1 MSSIEYRERIRRR
14 REQANLTSF
23 RGQSGNVRH
32 TAPADDDSPAVQ
44 MEDQGAQGEPTPVQT
59 GETLDHQEHLGER
72 QPDQV
77 VDTPTAQTGTNAILP
92 EGTHEA
98 MTPQQMR
105 DQAATTAQTLAQLDE
120 QAYNQALA
128 DLEKQNPTFYAIVVD
143 ELNNLAAQ
151 QQQEEGDGFDLSGIA
166 GGGEDTESQEAAGTT
181 DQQPEQ
187 QDAAGDTPDGE
198 QQDHV

>member
-14 REQANLTSF
+14 REQANLSSF
-23 RGQSGNVRH
+23 RGQSGNARH
-32 TAPADDDSPAVQ
+32 AAVEDDDASNVQ
-44 MEDQGAQGEPTPVQT
+44 LEDQGAQGDPTPVQT
-59 GETLDHQEHLGER
+59 DAGVENQENLEQR
-72 QPDQV
+72 QPGDV
-77 VDTPTAQTGTNAILP
+77 VDTPTEQTGTGAILP
-92 EGTHEA
+92 EGGNEA

-105 DQAATTAQTLAQLDE
+105 EQAVTTAQTLAQLDE
-120 QAYNQALA
+120 AAYNQALA
-128 DLEKQNPTFYAIVVD
+128 DLEAQNPTFYAIVVD

-166 GGGEDTESQEAAGTT
+166 GGGEDNESQDATATT

-187 QDAAGDTPDGE
+187 QEAAGDTPDGE